1 MPVVASCPGGDRV
14 ESPPRFIFPGLLKKS
29 DSISDPP
36 YPDVASDRERRF
48 RANYVGCCEL
58 KPRYS
63 VIDLNDAV
71 EELNQVSLTEPGHR

>member
-1 MPVVASCPGGDRV
+1 MPVVARCPGGGRGD
-14 ESPPRFIFPGLLKKS
+14 SPVRFIFPDL
-29 DSISDPP
+29 
-36 YPDVASDRERRF
+36 ASDRERRF

-71 EELNQVSLTEPGHR
+71 EELNQVSPTKSERWGSSVM